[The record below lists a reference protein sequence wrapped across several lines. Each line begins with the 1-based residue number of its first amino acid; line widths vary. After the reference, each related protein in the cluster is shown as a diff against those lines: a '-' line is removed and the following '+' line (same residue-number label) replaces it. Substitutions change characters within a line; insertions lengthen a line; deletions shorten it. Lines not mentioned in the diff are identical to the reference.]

1 MTIIQLSYI
10 VAVDNYRSFAK
21 AAEKCFITQ
30 PTLSMQIQ
38 KLEDELGVLLF
49 DRSKQP
55 VKTTDIGLKII
66 EQARVVLDEFSRIND
81 VIDLEKKE
89 IVGTFKIGII
99 PTIAPSLLPLF
110 IQKIVTKYDK
120 LEVIIN
126 ELETN
131 AIIQKLK
138 SDELDAGIVATPLGK
153 DDIVEEPLYYEPFVG
168 YLSKEH
174 RLWKKKKLSPGDL
187 LFDDLFL
194 LKEGH
199 CFREQVIKICSK
211 HMEDKKDSSRNINFE
226 GSNLDTLKKMVEKN
240 FGMTLM
246 PYLSTVEMKNTEN
259 HKRIRL
265 FEPPM
270 PIREISIVFQRAKLK
285 KHIIDIFV
293 NEIKNSVPRKLLN
306 KEGTLLEIS
315 I

>member
-1 MTIIQLSYI
+1 MTLTQLTYI
-10 VAVDNYRSFAK
+10 VAVDNHKNFAK
-21 AAEKCFITQ
+21 AADKCFITQ

-38 KLEDELGVLLF
+38 KLEEELGVLLF

-55 VKTTDIGLKII
+55 VKTTDLGLKII
-66 EQARVVLDEFSRIND
+66 EQARIVLDETTRID
-81 VIDLEKKE
+81 DIIEQEKKE
-89 IVGTFKIGII
+89 IAGTFKLGII
-99 PTIAPSLLPLF
+99 STIAPNLLPLF
-110 IQKIVTKYDK
+110 IQNIISRYAK

-126 ELETN
+126 ELQTN
-131 AIIQKLK
+131 EIIEKLK
-138 SDELDAGIVATPLGK
+138 SDELDAGILATPLNK
-153 DDIVEEPLYYEPFVG
+153 DDIVELPLYYEPFVG

-199 CFREQVIKICSK
+199 CFRDQVIKICSK
-211 HMEDKKDSSRNINFE
+211 YREEKKDSSRNINFE

-246 PYLSTVEMKNTEN
+246 PYLSTVEIKNTEN

-265 FEPPM
+265 FKPPM

-285 KHIIDIFV
+285 KHIIDIFA
-293 NEIKNSVPRKLLN
+293 NEIKSSVPKKLLN

>member
-10 VAVDNYRSFAK
+10 IAVDNYKSFGK

-38 KLEDELGVLLF
+38 KLEDELGILLF

-55 VKTTDIGLKII
+55 VKTTDIGIKII
-66 EQARVVLDEFSRIND
+66 EQARAVLYEFSRIND
-81 VIDLEKKE
+81 VIDQEKKE
-89 IVGTFKIGII
+89 VGGTFKIGII
-99 PTIAPSLLPLF
+99 PTIAPNLLPLF
-110 IQKIVTKYDK
+110 IQNVINKYEK
-120 LEVIIN
+120 LEIVIDELQTN
-126 ELETN
+126 EIVE
-131 AIIQKLK
+131 KLR
-138 SDELDAGIVATPLGK
+138 SDELDAGILATPINK
-153 DDIVEEPLYYEPFVG
+153 DDIVEVPLFYEPFVG
-168 YLSKEH
+168 YLSKQH
-174 RLWKKKKLSPGDL
+174 RLWKKKKLAPEDL

-211 HMEDKKDSSRNINFE
+211 HREDKENSSRNINFE
-226 GSNLDTLKKMVEKN
+226 GSNLDTLKKMVENN

-246 PYLSTVEMKNTEN
+246 PFLSTAEMKNTEN
-259 HKRIRL
+259 YKRIRQ

-270 PIREISIVFQRAKLK
+270 PIREISIIYQRAKLK
-285 KHIIDIFV
+285 KHIIDIFIK
-293 NEIKNSVPRKLLN
+293 EIKNSVPKKLLN
-306 KEGTLLEIS
+306 KEGILLDIS